1 MFGFLYKCAK
11 YFCYFEVLHFKSNAN
26 KPTWSKKKIKN
37 LIGTYLISIA
47 IIYATTIYISI
58 LFYQLHVYMYNICA
72 INTITLSIFLCK
84 ILFYMYFN

>member
-37 LIGTYLISIA
+37 LIGTYLIFIA
-47 IIYATTIYISI
+47 IIYATTIYIYTI
-58 LFYQLHVYMYNICA
+58 LPVTCIYV
-72 INTITLSIFLCK
+72 
-84 ILFYMYFN
+84 